1 MLSRIAALGLVVLAA
16 ADPEWVKQVEAWRA
30 KHEADY
36 TRDYVPLA
44 GLAFLKDGHQR
55 RRQQPF
61 EPGGSSAASAGL
73 DRPIR
78 LSPWPGHLRARG
90 RRGRRR

>member
-1 MLSRIAALGLVVLAA
+1 MLTRIAALGLVVLAA

-44 GLAFLKDGHQR
+44 GLAFLKDGVNGIAAAHR
-55 RRQQPF
+55 TRWFFRAVSRLRQGDLSIAA
-61 EPGGSSAASAGL
+61 GGSPSSP
-73 DRPIR
+73 RPA
-78 LSPWPGHLRARG
+78 RA
-90 RRGRRR
+90 